1 MYDDDKK
8 DKNVEKFM
16 SLTTELLENKFNLW
30 KYIWA
35 KRNKS
40 LMILL
45 GETCLQTK
53 KNKEKNQ
60 EKVMLINKS
69 MKKLSLNVRNC
80 GV

>member
-1 MYDDDKK
+1 
-8 DKNVEKFM
+8 
-16 SLTTELLENKFNLW
+16 
-30 KYIWA
+30 
-35 KRNKS
+35 
-40 LMILL
+40 MILL